1 MMLFIVWIGGKGHTP
16 LVNPQVVLLQEAV
29 PGFPQSFYRD
39 VRSVSA
45 PMLPRSGTLDLGWL
59 NGFKL
64 NNLNECLVMH

>member
-1 MMLFIVWIGGKGHTP
+1 MTLFIVKKAARAIYP
-16 LVNPQVVLLQEAV
+16 PFVNPQGGFLREAV

-45 PMLPRSGTLDLGWL
+45 PVLPRSGTLGLGWL

-64 NNLNECLVMH
+64 NNLMNV